1 MIHSLTIL
9 GAAEAGTTD
18 SVSSIVVI
26 GFSFVLLVLAV
37 LAAVTAVMGMVF
49 AKRAAREAEKAAE
62 KAQHTLDKANA
73 AGAAA
78 KPASAPAV
86 TSKPVAAV
94 PADNADDE
102 AIFAVIS
109 AAVHTVIGD
118 RAHRIVSIRGAGPG
132 WAQEGRRQIFSSHRV
147 R

>member
-9 GAAEAGTTD
+9 GAVEAGTAD

-49 AKRAAREAEKAAE
+49 AKRAARDAEKAAE
-62 KAQHTLDKANA
+62 KAQVTLDKANA
-73 AGAAA
+73 AAAA
-78 KPASAPAV
+78 KPVAAPAV
-86 TSKPVAAV
+86 ASKPVAAA
-94 PADNADDE
+94 PADSADDE

>member
-9 GAAEAGTTD
+9 GAVEAGTAD

-49 AKRAAREAEKAAE
+49 AKRAARDAEKAAE
-62 KAQHTLDKANA
+62 KAQVTLDKANA
-73 AGAAA
+73 AAAA
-78 KPASAPAV
+78 KPAAAPAV
-86 TSKPVAAV
+86 ASKPVAAA
-94 PADNADDE
+94 PADSADDE